1 MEREYLVRFREQ
13 RNESQQDVATALNIS
28 RQYYLMIE
36 NGQRQKRMDVVLVAA
51 LANHFGVPIT
61 DIVACETDYVKEV
74 GQLEPR
80 ETGVS

>member
-1 MEREYLVRFREQ
+1 MERKYLIKYREQ

-36 NGQRQKRMDVVLVAA
+36 NGQRQKRMDVVLVNA

-61 DIVACETDYVKEV
+61 DIINNETEYAKEDS
-74 GQLEPR
+74 
-80 ETGVS
+80 T